1 LPLIEH
7 GRCFSVACLKT
18 RGLTMNEEIPDPLRS
33 VSERAQAEGQE
44 MDLRQ
49 LRQAR
54 QWTGEAIAEAMDVS
68 LGGVAKM
75 EARMDMSISSM
86 REFVEAM
93 GGTLEVVARFP
104 DHSVRITGFS
114 GLGNLE
120 S

>member
-1 LPLIEH
+1 
-7 GRCFSVACLKT
+7 
-18 RGLTMNEEIPDPLRS
+18 MNEKIPDPLRS

-54 QWTGEAIAEAMDVS
+54 QLTREAIAEAMDVS

-114 GLGNLE
+114 GLGNVE

>member
-1 LPLIEH
+1 
-7 GRCFSVACLKT
+7 
-18 RGLTMNEEIPDPLRS
+18 MNEKIPETLRG
-33 VSERAQAEGQE
+33 VSERAPAEGQA

-54 QWTGEAIAEAMDVS
+54 QLTREAIAEALDVS
-68 LGGVAKM
+68 LGGVEKM

-104 DHSVRITGFS
+104 DHSVRITGFA
-114 GLGNLE
+114 GLGE
-120 S
+120 VGS